1 MTFRV
6 LRVNGHSMA
15 PALQT
20 RDLVLYK
27 TFDGNIEN
35 LKVGNFVLADVPKYG
50 LIVKKIIKISSLHIE
65 LSGLSPSSV
74 ASQHI
79 GQIPHSSIVG
89 KLVVKFFPLPFAW
102 LA

>member
-1 MTFRV
+1 
-6 LRVNGHSMA
+6 MA

-89 KLVVKFFPLPFAW
+89 KLVVKFFPLPFAR

>member
-1 MTFRV
+1 
-6 LRVNGHSMA
+6 MA

-20 RDLVLYK
+20 GDLVLYK

-50 LIVKKIIKISSLHIE
+50 LIVKTIIKISSLHIE

-74 ASQHI
+74 APQHI
-79 GQIPHSSIVG
+79 GKIPHSSIVG
-89 KLVVKFFPLPFAW
+89 KLVVKFFPFPFFR

>member
-1 MTFRV
+1 
-6 LRVNGHSMA
+6 MA

-35 LKVGNFVLADVPKYG
+35 LKVGNFVVADVPKYG

-89 KLVVKFFPLPFAW
+89 KLVVKFFPLPFAR

>member
-1 MTFRV
+1 
-6 LRVNGHSMA
+6 MA

-35 LKVGNFVLADVPKYG
+35 LKVGDFVLADVPNYG

-89 KLVVKFFPLPFAW
+89 TLVVKFFPLPFVR

>member
-1 MTFRV
+1 
-6 LRVNGHSMA
+6 MA

-35 LKVGNFVLADVPKYG
+35 LKVGDFVLADVPNYG

-89 KLVVKFFPLPFAW
+89 KLVVKFFPLPFVR

>member
-1 MTFRV
+1 
-6 LRVNGHSMA
+6 MA

-89 KLVVKFFPLPFAW
+89 KLVVKFFPLPFVR
-102 LA
+102 LP

>member
-1 MTFRV
+1 
-6 LRVNGHSMA
+6 MA

-35 LKVGNFVLADVPKYG
+35 LKVGNFVVADVPKYG

-89 KLVVKFFPLPFAW
+89 KLVVKFFHLISF
-102 LA
+102 L

>member
-1 MTFRV
+1 
-6 LRVNGHSMA
+6 MA

-35 LKVGNFVLADVPKYG
+35 LKVGDFVLADVPDYG
-50 LIVKKIIKISSLHIE
+50 LIVKKIIKISPLHIE
-65 LSGLSPSSV
+65 LSGLSPSSL
-74 ASQHI
+74 APQHI

-89 KLVVKFFPLPFAW
+89 KLVVKFFPLPFVQ

>member
-1 MTFRV
+1 
-6 LRVNGHSMA
+6 MA

-35 LKVGNFVLADVPKYG
+35 LTVGNFVVADVPKYG

-89 KLVVKFFPLPFAW
+89 KLVVKFFPLPFAR